1 MSEVG
6 DKELLTKLMIRN
18 WILYLSTV
26 TIYTEVVRTCIFVY
40 DITVT
45 VYICTSTL
53 IDRVLKKM
61 WYVGLNSGLLPG
73 KSTEFTLNRIFSV
86 KVA

>member
-53 IDRVLKKM
+53 IDRVLKKCGM
-61 WYVGLNSGLLPG
+61 WD
-73 KSTEFTLNRIFSV
+73 
-86 KVA
+86 